1 MKLRDA
7 VFALRVVRRREGDAA
22 ILYRRTY
29 TPTPTAGSDRNSDGA
44 ARLRRVAALAPL
56 AYTAA
61 TPLLRAAL
69 RGGGNTGRVLVPGP
83 YQPLD
88 ADWGARIACFALVAV
103 GLRDP
108 DRLTRAASHLHYADG
123 AECAWWLGMMTT
135 TTGNGPRAVRALR
148 ILVEA
153 VQ

>member
-1 MKLRDA
+1 VKLRDA

-22 ILYRRTY
+22 ILYRRAYAPTL
-29 TPTPTAGSDRNSDGA
+29 TPGDDPRSVGA
-44 ARLRRVAALAPL
+44 ARLRRAAALAPL
-56 AYTAA
+56 AYTAG

-69 RGGGNTGRVLVPGP
+69 RCAGGTGRVLVPGP

-88 ADWGARIACFALVAV
+88 ADWGARIACYALVAV

-108 DRLTRAASHLHYADG
+108 DRLIRAASHLQGADG